1 VTAEAARRSG
11 FAIQQHRLELFG
23 KCPACQTTKRGK
35 R

>member
-11 FAIQQHRLELFG
+11 FHIQQHRLELFG
-23 KCPACQTTKRGK
+23 RCPACQSKKRAK

>member
-11 FAIQQHRLELFG
+11 FQIQQHRLELFG
-23 KCPACQTTKRGK
+23 KCPDCQSKKRAK